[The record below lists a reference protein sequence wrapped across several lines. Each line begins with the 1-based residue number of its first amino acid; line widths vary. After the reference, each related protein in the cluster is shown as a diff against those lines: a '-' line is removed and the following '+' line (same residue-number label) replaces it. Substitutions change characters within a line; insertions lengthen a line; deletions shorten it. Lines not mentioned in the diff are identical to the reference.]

1 MRDFNDRDRTKK
13 SSRIQLGNNPADL
26 PSETLAR
33 LESSVK
39 AALKDGY
46 LPCPVGWK
54 IAKDMAIPKIA
65 IGAVMDK
72 LGVRIANCQL
82 GFFRVE
88 KTPPYNEPHES
99 SQEIV
104 TGLRDL
110 NTAGNLTCAAAFE
123 LARRLKTTPMR
134 VSKAANMCGLKIRN
148 CQLGCF

>member
-1 MRDFNDRDRTKK
+1 MILIIEIAPRSPHEYNWEIIPPTSFRNTRPVGILCQ
-13 SSRIQLGNNPADL
+13 SRA
-26 PSETLAR
+26 ERR
-33 LESSVK
+33 L
-39 AALKDGY
+39 

-123 LARRLKTTPMR
+123 LARRLR
-134 VSKAANMCGLKIRN
+134 QHL
-148 CQLGCF
+148 